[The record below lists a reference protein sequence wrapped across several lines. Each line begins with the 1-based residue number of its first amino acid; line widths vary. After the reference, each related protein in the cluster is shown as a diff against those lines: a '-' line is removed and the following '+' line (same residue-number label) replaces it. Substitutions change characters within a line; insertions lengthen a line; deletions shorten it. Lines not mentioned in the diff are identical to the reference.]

1 MEERVGKSIVWHD
14 ASTLLQGL
22 RLHPVACPVQGRT
35 KNRCGRPSARS
46 LWETPRERNIF
57 LDRPAT
63 SSGPASR
70 CRPVSTQPRTRCLT
84 ADAAS
89 RATASAGH
97 ACERVLGRAAV
108 GWHVGQIGQIACRS
122 LRVSSLRASSLRVS
136 LAACAPRG
144 PRPGRGPMVR
154 ERHTAVHANVAGVP
168 QSRTRHERVLRED
181 ARLRATAAQSPA
193 CRRRGVRRYDSGAV
207 GAPKFRATRS
217 VGKRGWASL
226 RGHGNRFFVAHPAHR
241 TAKLS
246 GPSDGR
252 GALPAC
258 APRPPNGLSSMPS
271 QTSLPLRPRAFK
283 QLSLWRHPPRGGGQ
297 PYLAP
302 AFYLRKNAFRL
313 RAFRRL
319 DHLGNRHRSVRWTMS
334 LAGTCCG
341 RHATPCSD
349 ATGC

>member
-1 MEERVGKSIVWHD
+1 MSDRS
-14 ASTLLQGL
+14 
-22 RLHPVACPVQGRT
+22 GR
-35 KNRCGRPSARS
+35 S
-46 LWETPRERNIF
+46 
-57 LDRPAT
+57 
-63 SSGPASR
+63 
-70 CRPVSTQPRTRCLT
+70 
-84 ADAAS
+84 
-89 RATASAGH
+89 
-97 ACERVLGRAAV
+97 RAAV
-108 GWHVGQIGQIACRS
+108 CGFLVRGFHWPPER
-122 LRVSSLRASSLRVS
+122 RADQ
-136 LAACAPRG
+136 G
-144 PRPGRGPMVR
+144 PGRGPMVR
-154 ERHTAVHANVAGVP
+154 KRHTAVHVNVAGVP

-226 RGHGNRFFVAHPAHR
+226 CGHGNRFFVAHPAHR

-283 QLSLWRHPPRGGGQ
+283 QLSLWRHAPRGGGQ
-297 PYLAP
+297 PHLAP

-319 DHLGNRHRSVRWTMS
+319 DHLGNSHRSVRWTMS

-341 RHATPCSD
+341 RRRDTLFNCNWLRADQAEPDRRPNRSIALRPDAAISGRTLVDRVTPRAPD
-349 ATGC
+349 RVTPRAP